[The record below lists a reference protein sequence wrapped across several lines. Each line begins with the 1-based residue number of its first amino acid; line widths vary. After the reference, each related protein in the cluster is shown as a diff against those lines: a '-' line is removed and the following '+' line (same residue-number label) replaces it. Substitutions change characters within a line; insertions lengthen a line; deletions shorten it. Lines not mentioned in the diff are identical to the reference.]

1 MFQKEYFSHWIK
13 SKLQEPNIGAE
24 FIGIGLYHACL
35 SLSILHLQQ
44 TFTQISN
51 FYFRSQPK
59 QELCEAFSHSP
70 RKIWVL
76 LLASEGI
83 RPSCQSP
90 QSFGRI
96 RKQCTLLVSVMFLYI
111 LEKILALSLC
121 LNLLQLLKLKL
132 DERIVAHSKRS
143 KSKASM
149 LEQTNPNTQHIRVK
163 RGALKYQLLKEMAVQ
178 YFMFVFTYCF

>member
-13 SKLQEPNIGAE
+13 SELQEPNIGAE

-35 SLSILHLQQ
+35 FLSILHLQQ

-51 FYFRSQPK
+51 FYFRSHPK

-76 LLASEGI
+76 RASEGI
-83 RPSCQSP
+83 RASCQSP

-111 LEKILALSLC
+111 LEKILVLSLC
-121 LNLLQLLKLKL
+121 LSLLQLKLKL
-132 DERIVAHSKRS
+132 DERISCTFKEVKV
-143 KSKASM
+143 KS
-149 LEQTNPNTQHIRVK
+149 QHAR
-163 RGALKYQLLKEMAVQ
+163 ANQS
-178 YFMFVFTYCF
+178 